1 MTIIDKN
8 IDVIKNK
15 LSEMTFHCE
24 KSLLM
29 VEKALVNNDKSHI
42 NKIVENDLMINQLE
56 HEIESLSHSVLIRQQ
71 PVASHFK
78 IISTGLKII
87 DDLERI
93 GDYAKEISIILKQYD
108 IKDLKYKNELI
119 ALSKDVKDMLLKS
132 SNAFL
137 NQDIKQAQFVIHYD
151 SYVDKSFNLLKQKLS
166 DDMVFEKE
174 KNHQILD
181 IYMIGKYYERCGDRC
196 VNIAKSLQDL

>member
-15 LSEMTFHCE
+15 LSQMTFHCE

-29 VEKALVNNDKSHI
+29 VEKALVDHDI
-42 NKIVENDLMINQLE
+42 NHVNQIVENDLMINQLE

-78 IISTGLKII
+78 IISTILKII

-93 GDYAKEISIILKQYD
+93 GDYAKEISIILNQYD
-108 IKDLKYKNELI
+108 IEDLKYKRELI
-119 ALSKDVKDMLLKS
+119 ALSKDVRDMLVKS
-132 SNAFL
+132 INAFL
-137 NQDIKQAQFVIHYD
+137 NQDMKQAQFVIHYD
-151 SYVDKSFNLLKQKLS
+151 SYVDKSFNLLKQRLS
-166 DDMVFEKE
+166 DDMVFQKDM
-174 KNHQILD
+174 NHQILD

-196 VNIAKSLQDL
+196 VNIAKAL

>member
-15 LSEMTFHCE
+15 LSQMTFHCE

-29 VEKALVNNDKSHI
+29 VEKALVDHDI
-42 NKIVENDLMINQLE
+42 NHVNQIVENDLMINQLE

-78 IISTGLKII
+78 IISTILKII

-93 GDYAKEISIILKQYD
+93 GDYAKEISIILNQYD
-108 IKDLKYKNELI
+108 IEDLKYKRELI
-119 ALSKDVKDMLLKS
+119 ALSKDVRDMLVKS
-132 SNAFL
+132 INAFL
-137 NQDIKQAQFVIHYD
+137 NQDMKQAQFVIHYD
-151 SYVDKSFNLLKQKLS
+151 SYVDKSFNLLKQRLS
-166 DDMVFEKE
+166 DDMVFQKDI
-174 KNHQILD
+174 NHQILD

-196 VNIAKSLQDL
+196 VNIAKTL